1 MALFEA
7 LKGHH
12 GQRVV
17 RVPAAAFAFDAV
29 GGGAALCFRRAAA
42 DMPALFPKLRIVDQV
57 AALGHV
63 VQQLVDRFLFRA
75 AAQAGSQFGE
85 LFPRLLVAVV
95 LERVRQRV
103 EPGPGFPGLVIV
115 TVKSASRFL
124 GVITQ
129 VPEVQTPGRQIQVL
143 LLGLPIDPDGS
154 VINADR
160 GVGLVQAQTAGIA
173 FHHTTDD
180 FMIAAAD
187 RNPAPLL
194 ILRVIRILV

>member
-17 RVPAAAFAFDAV
+17 RVPAATFALDAV

-57 AALGHV
+57 AALGQV

-75 AAQAGSQFGE
+75 AAQARSQFGE
-85 LFPRLLVAVV
+85 LVPGRLVAVV

-103 EPGPGFPGLVIV
+103 EPSFAGLVMV
-115 TVKSASRFL
+115 TVKSASRLL

-129 VPEVQTPGRQIQVL
+129 VPEVQTLVVL
-143 LLGLPIDPDGS
+143 
-154 VINADR
+154 
-160 GVGLVQAQTAGIA
+160 
-173 FHHTTDD
+173 HK
-180 FMIAAAD
+180 
-187 RNPAPLL
+187 
-194 ILRVIRILV
+194 